1 MIFGERY
8 KKFLFG
14 SLHKSLTGYLLP
26 HTSISISPFHCG
38 NFAMEI
44 TDFLL
49 ILAGGSVAGFI
60 GALFGI
66 GGGIFLIPYLVLLFH
81 VPMHTAIATSIVSV
95 IATSTSAASVYID
108 RRQTN
113 IRLGM
118 ALEIAT
124 TAGALAG
131 GITASLLPGY
141 VLRRI
146 FSGMLL
152 LMGSLMWYRSRAH
165 GDARVQW
172 KPGKV
177 LNGEFHDA
185 ATGEEVRYSVRRL
198 PAAQLASLVAGNIS
212 GLLGVGGGIIKV
224 PVMNVFSGVP
234 MKAAT
239 ATSNFMIGVTAV
251 ASAFIYFSEGHM
263 NPVVTAV
270 AVLGVLIGA
279 TAGIRVGKKVQSRTI
294 IGLFVLFMFAVAVRM
309 FFQ

>member
-1 MIFGERY
+1 MLFVERY

-14 SLHKSLTGYLLP
+14 SLRLAFPLP
-26 HTSISISPFHCG
+26 IPEIPR
-38 NFAMEI
+38 MEL

-49 ILAGGSVAGFI
+49 ILLGGSVAGFI

-66 GGGIFLIPYLVLLFH
+66 GGGIFLIPFLVILFH

-95 IATSTSAASVYID
+95 IATSTSAASVYIE

-118 ALEIAT
+118 ALEVAT
-124 TAGALAG
+124 TVGALLG
-131 GITASLLPGY
+131 GITASLLPGF
-141 VLRRI
+141 VLRKI

-152 LMGSLMWYRSRAH
+152 VMGSLMWYRSRAH
-165 GDARVQW
+165 GDTRIVW
-172 KPGKV
+172 EPGKV
-177 LNGEFHDA
+177 LNGNFHDA
-185 ATGEEVRYSVRRL
+185 ASGEDVRYSVRRL
-198 PAAQLASLVAGNIS
+198 PAAQVASLIAGNIS

-251 ASAFIYFSEGHM
+251 ASAFIYFSRGHM
-263 NPVVTAV
+263 DPLLTSV

-279 TAGIRVGKKVQSRTI
+279 TTGTHVGRKVRSRTI
-294 IGLFVLFMFAVAVRM
+294 IALFVLFMFAAAARM